1 MKILFITA
9 TRIGDAV
16 LSTGLL
22 DHLIRQ
28 HPDARFTVACGPDA
42 APLFAEMPQLERL
55 IPMSKERWSKHW
67 MRLWWA
73 CIGTRWDLV
82 IDLRKSLV
90 AYLLSSERRYTLSN
104 SREPVHRVRLIA
116 DVMDLPET
124 PMPHIWVREERLA
137 EAARLLPGP
146 EPVLAVGPTTN
157 WLAKTWR
164 AENFMTLI
172 DRLTGPGGILPG
184 AKVAVFGAPHER
196 PQAQPVIDALAPT
209 QVIDLVGRI
218 DLLTVYACLERCAFY
233 IGNDSALMHLAAASG
248 IPTLGLFGPSSEI
261 FYAPWGWHA
270 AVARTPESFDNIFP
284 KNFDHRSS
292 GTLMDSLTVDM
303 AEEAARNL
311 WSRTQAQT
319 RAA

>member
-22 DHLIRQ
+22 HHLIGQ
-28 HPDARFTVACGPDA
+28 YPQAQFTVACGPDA
-42 APLFAEMPQLERL
+42 APLFSEMPHLERL
-55 IPMSKERWSKHW
+55 IAMPKERWSKHW
-67 MRLWWA
+67 IKLWWA
-73 CIGTRWDLV
+73 CVGTHWDLV
-82 IDLRKSLV
+82 IDLRKSVV
-90 AYLLSSERRYTLSN
+90 AYILFSSRRFTLAN
-104 SREPVHRVRLIA
+104 SKEPVHRVRLIA
-116 DVMDLPET
+116 DVMGLPET
-124 PMPHIWVREERLA
+124 PMPHIWIRQERRSQA
-137 EAARLLPGP
+137 ERLLPVGQT
-146 EPVLAVGPTTN
+146 VLAVGPTTN

-164 AENFMTLI
+164 PENFVSLLA
-172 DRLTGPGGILPG
+172 RLTGPGGILPG

-196 PQAQPVIDALAPT
+196 PQAQPVIDALPPD

-218 DLLTVYACLERCAFY
+218 DLLSVYACLERCSFY

-248 IPTLGLFGPSSEI
+248 IPTLGLFGPSSEV
-261 FYAPWGWHA
+261 FYAPWGWLA
-270 AVARTPESFDNIFP
+270 SVVRTPETFDSIFP

-311 WSRTQAQT
+311 WARALA